1 MSTDN
6 LIKMANQ
13 IAQYFAS
20 EPESEQAV
28 LGVRQHLQSFWTP
41 AMRSELM
48 AWQME
53 QSGRSAIWP
62 YTRQKPGTYPDFCA
76 FIPCRY
82 FALKRAQASKA
93 PCSNDT
99 HPS

>member
-20 EPESEQAV
+20 QPDQEQAV
-28 LGVRQHLQSFWTP
+28 LGVRNHLQMYWAPS
-41 AMRSELM
+41 MRNELL

-53 QSGRSAIWP
+53 HQGAQLHPLVQAAVSGAGW
-62 YTRQKPGTYPDFCA
+62 GA
-76 FIPCRY
+76 
-82 FALKRAQASKA
+82 
-93 PCSNDT
+93 
-99 HPS
+99 

>member
-20 EPESEQAV
+20 QPDQEQAV
-28 LGVRQHLQSFWTP
+28 LGVRNHLQMYWAPS
-41 AMRSELM
+41 MRKELL

-53 QSGRSAIWP
+53 HQGAQLHPLVQAAVSGAGW
-62 YTRQKPGTYPDFCA
+62 GA
-76 FIPCRY
+76 
-82 FALKRAQASKA
+82 
-93 PCSNDT
+93 
-99 HPS
+99 